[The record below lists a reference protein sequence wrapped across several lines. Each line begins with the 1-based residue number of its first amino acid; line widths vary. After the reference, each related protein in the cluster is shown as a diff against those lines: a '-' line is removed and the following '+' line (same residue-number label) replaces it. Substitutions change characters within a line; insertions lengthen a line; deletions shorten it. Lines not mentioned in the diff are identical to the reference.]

1 MALSSFLATSA
12 HEFAAVVSRVQL
24 EEDRRVNRVRVED
37 RRVNR
42 VRVEESMRVNR
53 LEDAH
58 RDNERNKESVKIN
71 RNQ

>member
-24 EEDRRVNRVRVED
+24 EEDRRVNRVRVEESMQ
-37 RRVNR
+37 VNR

-53 LEDAH
+53 LEGVH
-58 RDNERNKESVKIN
+58 RDNK
-71 RNQ
+71 